1 MFVFF
6 LLALLALLFVLAP
19 VWPSRGDARS
29 VTGASQNTA
38 REEAAVQSRAW
49 YDQRMRELAE
59 EEMDEAQ
66 RTELLDE
73 LASVLLAEY
82 PNAEAPF
89 DDKERSRAASKIPA
103 FLARPANLLL
113 ITGALLVA
121 LAVGVYGQLGS
132 FGASKIQGA
141 QVVLALSPES
151 DLELLQ
157 NWQARLTQWLDREPE
172 DAQSWYL
179 LGHAHLKQGAFNRA
193 EGAFAQAH
201 EYADSDVS
209 VKFYW
214 LQARYLDRQGVLD
227 DRSRQLAQEI
237 LAIDPNSPQVLEM
250 LAVAAISDGDAAAAI
265 TLLNRTLSSEQRPE
279 RVRATV
285 DAIGALRSAHA
296 QQGGSAAIQVN
307 VQAAQETD
315 PNSVVFVVARPIGG
329 GMPYAVVR
337 RPSWLLPFSVSLDD
351 LVSMSPDRPLSQA
364 DGFEVL
370 VRLSASGLAQA
381 EAGDWQWQSEPL
393 TLSGSE
399 AGTPVLEAV
408 LAPPS

>member
-19 VWPSRGDARS
+19 LWLFRSDA
-29 VTGASQNTA
+29 GLAAASQNTA
-38 REEAAVQSRAW
+38 REEAAEQSRAW
-49 YDQRMRELAE
+49 YDQRMRELAD

-66 RTELLDE
+66 RTELSEE
-73 LASVLLAEY
+73 LASVLLAEH
-82 PNAEAPF
+82 PSAGAP
-89 DDKERSRAASKIPA
+89 ETLSAAAANTPA
-103 FLARPANLLL
+103 STARPANLLL

-141 QVVLALSPES
+141 QEVLALSPES

-157 NWQARLTQWLDREPE
+157 NWQVRLAQWVEGEPA

-179 LGHAHLKQGAFNRA
+179 LGHAHLKLGAFSSA
-193 EGAFAQAH
+193 ERAFAQAH
-201 EYADSDVS
+201 KYADSDVS

-265 TLLNRTLSSEQRPE
+265 TLLNRTL
-279 RVRATV
+279 V
-285 DAIGALRSAHA
+285 L
-296 QQGGSAAIQVN
+296 
-307 VQAAQETD
+307 
-315 PNSVVFVVARPIGG
+315 NSVLNGCGPRSMRLALCARP
-329 GMPYAVVR
+329 MLSRADR
-337 RPSWLLPFSVSLDD
+337 QPF
-351 LVSMSPDRPLSQA
+351 R
-364 DGFEVL
+364 
-370 VRLSASGLAQA
+370 
-381 EAGDWQWQSEPL
+381 
-393 TLSGSE
+393 
-399 AGTPVLEAV
+399 
-408 LAPPS
+408 

>member
-193 EGAFAQAH
+193 
-201 EYADSDVS
+201 DCTSS
-209 VKFYW
+209 TT
-214 LQARYLDRQGVLD
+214 
-227 DRSRQLAQEI
+227 
-237 LAIDPNSPQVLEM
+237 LE
-250 LAVAAISDGDAAAAI
+250 AISP
-265 TLLNRTLSSEQRPE
+265 LF
-279 RVRATV
+279 
-285 DAIGALRSAHA
+285 LRS
-296 QQGGSAAIQVN
+296 
-307 VQAAQETD
+307 
-315 PNSVVFVVARPIGG
+315 
-329 GMPYAVVR
+329 
-337 RPSWLLPFSVSLDD
+337 
-351 LVSMSPDRPLSQA
+351 
-364 DGFEVL
+364 
-370 VRLSASGLAQA
+370 
-381 EAGDWQWQSEPL
+381 
-393 TLSGSE
+393 
-399 AGTPVLEAV
+399 
-408 LAPPS
+408 